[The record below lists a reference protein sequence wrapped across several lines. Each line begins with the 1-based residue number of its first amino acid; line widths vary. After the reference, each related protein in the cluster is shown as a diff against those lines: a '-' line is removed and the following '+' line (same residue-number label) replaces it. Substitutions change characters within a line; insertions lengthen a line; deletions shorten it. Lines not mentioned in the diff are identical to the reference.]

1 MSDLERNVAYV
12 LGHTLYLNITN
23 RCPCACDFCIRTHGK
38 SVGSGDN
45 LWLEREPS
53 QTEILSALS
62 HYDLSQ
68 YKELVF
74 CGYGEPTCRLDDL
87 LWVCRRVRGLR
98 NIPPIRVNT
107 NGLSDLINGR
117 STAKS
122 FKGLVDI
129 VSVSLNA
136 STPEGYVALCH
147 PKFGLDALPA
157 ILKFTKE
164 VVEYVPE
171 VDMTVVDNG
180 APAEELAACEALCRQ
195 TGAHFRVR
203 RYITTYE
210 EEAQKP
216 HPQIS

>member
-1 MSDLERNVAYV
+1 MIENNNIAYV

-23 RCPCACDFCIRTHGK
+23 QCPCACDFCIRTHSK
-38 SVGSGDN
+38 SVGTGDN
-45 LWLEREPS
+45 LWLESEPG
-53 QTEILSALS
+53 TIDIMNALAD
-62 HYDLSQ
+62 YDLGK
-68 YKELVF
+68 YRELVF
-74 CGYGEPTCRLDDL
+74 CGYGEPTCRLRDM
-87 LWVCRRVRGLR
+87 LWVCKKVRGLR
-98 NIPPIRVNT
+98 DIPIRVNT

-117 STAKS
+117 STAKE
-122 FKGLVDI
+122 FHGLVDT

-136 STPEGYVALCH
+136 STPEKYVELCH
-147 PKFGLDALPA
+147 PKFGLEALPA

-164 VVEYVPE
+164 VVQYVPQ

-180 APAEELAACEALCRQ
+180 TPKEELAACESLCRE

-216 HPQIS
+216 NPQIS